1 MFYKLKI
8 FPIIPLVFILCAL
21 YWLYLAY
28 VSQMIIANDAA
39 GYEDLGRVI
48 FQKGW
53 IEFFKT
59 GPNREPIYPWLVS
72 ISMHLANIFA
82 LSYQDIQ
89 KLIHIGIMA
98 VSQIL
103 LFILLQKLHIRKPLT
118 AATLLYFGFSPAVV
132 NSILCLYYEIATYPF
147 ILATIL
153 LSGECWQMIGKKES
167 RRRLFLLAFLLGL
180 CLVMLIFI
188 KGIFE
193 LIVPLYLAPFFIYAL
208 KSFINKKKE
217 TFHQTIIFLLI
228 ILTTFYIPTT
238 IYKLINK
245 TYTGFFTITDRGPW
259 ALYGNAAWRV
269 EKLTTNKF
277 LQVLTYVPGDRVCRA
292 LLGPDACHFGS
303 PEPSDEYGHNKW
315 NELFRNKLPPDQ
327 ASQTIIKLAI
337 LKALENPF
345 QYAMLTFLQG
355 LKLFFWEWT
364 KLGYATYPDW
374 LEQLYNLP
382 LLENGLS
389 YLMNVLSF
397 LGFLYLARVLWNHR
411 KKIFACPVTCD
422 ESIYLLLS
430 IFTLIVS
437 FIFAYSFFFII
448 IRYALPIAPLYLTTI
463 AFYFQKKYFKS
474 LDITKQ

>member
-1 MFYKLKI
+1 MTQKFKN
-8 FPIIPLVFILCAL
+8 FPFIAFIFILCAL

-53 IEFFKT
+53 VEFLKT
-59 GPNREPIYPWLVS
+59 GPNREPFYPWLVS
-72 ISMHLANIFA
+72 ISMRLAEIFS

-89 KLIHIGIMA
+89 KLIHISFLA

-103 LFILLQKLHIRKPLT
+103 LFILLKKLHIKKSLT
-118 AATLLYFGFSPAVV
+118 VTTLLYFGFSPGII
-132 NSILCLYYEIATYPF
+132 NSTLCLYYEIVTYPF
-147 ILATIL
+147 IIATIL
-153 LSGECWQMIGKKES
+153 LSGDCWQILDKKES
-167 RRRLFLLAFLLGL
+167 RRWLFLLAFLLGL
-180 CLVMLIFI
+180 CLVMLTFI

-193 LIVPLYLAPFFIYAL
+193 LIVPLYLTPFFIYAF
-208 KSFINKKKE
+208 KSFLNKRKE
-217 TFHQTIIFLLI
+217 AFRQTMIFLLI
-228 ILTTFYIPTT
+228 ILTIFYVPTT
-238 IYKLINK
+238 IYKFINK
-245 TYTGFFTITDRGPW
+245 KYNGFFTITDRGPW

-269 EKLTTNKF
+269 EKLTTHKF

-292 LLGPDACHFGS
+292 ILGPDACHFGS
-303 PEPSDEYGHNKW
+303 PEPSDAYGHDKW

-327 ASQTIIKLAI
+327 ASRTIIKLAV

-374 LEQLYNLP
+374 LEKLYNSP
-382 LLENGLS
+382 LFENGLS
-389 YLMNVLSF
+389 YTMNLLSF
-397 LGFLYLARVLWNHR
+397 LALLYLTRFLWRQR
-411 KKIFACPVTCD
+411 KKIFAGEVPH
-422 ESIYLLLS
+422 EEPLHYLLS
-430 IFTLIVS
+430 IFVLIIA

-448 IRYALPIAPLYLTTI
+448 IRYALTLAPLYLTVI
-463 AFYFQKKYFKS
+463 AFIFHKKYFKS
-474 LDITKQ
+474 LDTIGQ